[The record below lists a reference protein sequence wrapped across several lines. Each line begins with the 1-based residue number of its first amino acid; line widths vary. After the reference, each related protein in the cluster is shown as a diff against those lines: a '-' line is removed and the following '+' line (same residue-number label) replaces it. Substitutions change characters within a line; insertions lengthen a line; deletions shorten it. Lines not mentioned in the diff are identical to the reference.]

1 MRGRSRESVTDG
13 YECDQWEPR
22 TTGEQFFLWVVVLF
36 TFMVWPIGLGT
47 LVAANIWVS
56 PNGLL
61 NHLGEKNS
69 GTIISFDWNY
79 FDYSKAIIKDG
90 DKLTSLCIDS
100 DLFLR
105 YEVNKCQP

>member
-1 MRGRSRESVTDG
+1 MQASRESVTDC
-13 YECDQWEPR
+13 YKNDWWEPR
-22 TTGEQFFLWVVVLF
+22 TTGEQFLLWVVVLF
-36 TFMVWPIGLGT
+36 TLIIWPIGFGT

-56 PNGLL
+56 PSGLL

-69 GTIISFDWNY
+69 GIIISFDRNY

-90 DKLTSLCIDS
+90 DKLTSLCINS

-105 YEVNKCQP
+105 YEVNNCQP